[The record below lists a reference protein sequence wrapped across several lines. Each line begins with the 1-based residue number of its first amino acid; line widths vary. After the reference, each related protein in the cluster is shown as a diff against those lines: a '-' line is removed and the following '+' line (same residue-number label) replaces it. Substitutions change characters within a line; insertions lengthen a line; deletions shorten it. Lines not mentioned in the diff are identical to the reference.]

1 MIDKKKI
8 FIPIDI
14 FDFFLKLNRNLKS
27 GKNKEISFLVMCQS
41 LSEVLPE
48 I

>member
-14 FDFFLKLNRNLKS
+14 FDFLKLNRNLKS
-27 GKNKEISFLVMCQS
+27 GKNK
-41 LSEVLPE
+41 
-48 I
+48 